1 MLKVSCDTKGVEIA
15 VKTLQNGG
23 IVVFPT
29 DTVYGIGCDPYN
41 ADAIKT
47 IYKIKKRDDSK
58 LFPVLGYS
66 REELE
71 KIVEFDDKSK
81 KIADKFWP
89 GQVTLILKI
98 KDEKIKKSLN
108 LEEKIAVRIPKN
120 RCIMSLL
127 KNCKLLV
134 GTSANISGTSSFKD
148 PSECRN
154 NITGYDVFIDDGI
167 IQSSG
172 ESTVV
177 EIDDGIKILR
187 EGVVSKES
195 ILEIE

>member
-1 MLKVSCDTKGVEIA
+1 MLKVSCDTKGIKIA
-15 VKTLQNGG
+15 VKTLHNGG
-23 IVVFPT
+23 VVVFPT

-41 ADAIKT
+41 EDAIKT
-47 IYKIKKRDDSK
+47 IYKIKKREYSK

-98 KDEKIKKSLN
+98 KDEKIKKSLK

-148 PSECRN
+148 PGECIN

-177 EIDDGIKILR
+177 EINDGVKILR
-187 EGVVSKES
+187 EGVVSAES
-195 ILEIE
+195 ILEVE

>member
-71 KIVEFDDKSK
+71 RIVEFDDKSK

-148 PSECRN
+148 PNECRN

-177 EIDDGIKILR
+177 EIDDEIKILR

>member
-71 KIVEFDDKSK
+71 RIVEFDDKSK

-148 PSECRN
+148 PNECRN

-177 EIDDGIKILR
+177 EIDDGTKILR